1 VAHAS
6 AVLGSALRYGECWIV
21 GVNICPKLICSQQ
34 IWPFGV
40 FELRAKCWWA
50 KHLLSIFLWVTPQLA
65 SNLTLLRSK
74 MKLDGLHIFS
84 TPHVWQ
90 LTPTHLP
97 FHPLI
102 SEFMIFSFFFRDV
115 HLPLGVG
122 FMIVN
127 FVCYT
132 RLHERRVHKSF
143 FFMERDFHY
152 LTGAAIS
159 LATRSSTNWGDI
171 IITLREK
178 TPICR

>member
-1 VAHAS
+1 
-6 AVLGSALRYGECWIV
+6 
-21 GVNICPKLICSQQ
+21 
-34 IWPFGV
+34 
-40 FELRAKCWWA
+40 
-50 KHLLSIFLWVTPQLA
+50 
-65 SNLTLLRSK
+65 
-74 MKLDGLHIFS
+74 MKFDGLHIFS

-90 LTPTHLP
+90 LTPTDLP

-143 FFMERDFHY
+143 FSWKE
-152 LTGAAIS
+152 TS
-159 LATRSSTNWGDI
+159 I
-171 IITLREK
+171 ILQAQQYRWPQGLLQIEVT
-178 TPICR
+178 